1 MDAHDDYL
9 SREHRFVLGFDADS
23 GKHYLAFPVT
33 IGVVD
38 YDEYYEL
45 DDATY
50 RAWLADPDLALPF
63 LTEARNR
70 EHDDLLIQK
79 PGWNRG
85 IPY

>member
-1 MDAHDDYL
+1 MKAHDAYI
-9 SREHRFVLGFDADS
+9 SREKHFVLGFDSDS
-23 GKHYLAFPVT
+23 EKYYLAFPVT

-45 DDATY
+45 DESTY
-50 RAWLADPDLALPF
+50 HAWLADPDLALPF
-63 LTEARNR
+63 LAEARNR
-70 EHDDLLIQK
+70 EHDELLIQK